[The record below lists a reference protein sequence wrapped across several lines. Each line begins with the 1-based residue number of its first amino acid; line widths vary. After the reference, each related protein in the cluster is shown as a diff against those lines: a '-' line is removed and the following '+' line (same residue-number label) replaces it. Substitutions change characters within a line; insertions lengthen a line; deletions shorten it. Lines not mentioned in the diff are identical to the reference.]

1 MWHNRSLDLSV
12 YTRTELSNTTIT
24 YVNDLSYV
32 LLWNVQRDTW
42 TYLGRRE
49 NGELEVKL
57 HIVFEERDRTDNH
70 FQTYGYHDIMVENN
84 TMCGD
89 WKHKSCGILDT
100 TFWIGLNIVPQIM
113 LTSVLLIYH
122 LGPNYCC
129 FSFIIGPQLF
139 FSPVFSNFVFTL
151 KKSAMLEMS
160 TVLTWVNI
168 ILHTVS
174 HILSLVLVRDI
185 LKGFLA
191 ARWENK
197 LLYVYPTLFLLISH
211 ILTVLLLKWP
221 CISRKGDSKNSKILK
236 MIRSV
241 VISILTL
248 FFLGNMYFMFTK
260 SLKF

>member
-1 MWHNRSLDLSV
+1 
-12 YTRTELSNTTIT
+12 
-24 YVNDLSYV
+24 
-32 LLWNVQRDTW
+32 
-42 TYLGRRE
+42 
-49 NGELEVKL
+49 
-57 HIVFEERDRTDNH
+57 
-70 FQTYGYHDIMVENN
+70 
-84 TMCGD
+84 MCGD

-168 ILHTVS
+168 ILHTFS
-174 HILSLVLVRDI
+174 HILSLIFVWYRGDI
-185 LKGFLA
+185 GMVKGFLA

-211 ILTVLLLKWP
+211 TLTVLLLHWP
-221 CISRKGDSKNSKILK
+221 SFSRKNQSQRSKILE
-236 MIRSV
+236 
-241 VISILTL
+241 VIPIFVITILSL
-248 FFLGNMYFMFTK
+248 FFVGNISLGFFSK
-260 SLKF
+260 PQ